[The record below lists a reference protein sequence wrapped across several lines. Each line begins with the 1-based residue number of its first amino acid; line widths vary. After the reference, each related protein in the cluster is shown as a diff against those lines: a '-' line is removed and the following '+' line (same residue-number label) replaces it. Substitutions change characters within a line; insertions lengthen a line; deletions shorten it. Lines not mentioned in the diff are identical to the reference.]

1 MLMTDNSS
9 ALPTKGQFRQTTGQ
23 YNQNSQSSY
32 KNDGGREATEK
43 RQHQFSFLKATMQLP

>member
-43 RQHQFSFLKATMQLP
+43 QQHQFSFLKATMQLP